1 MVRYSCG
8 RRFADCLLASVFLL
22 GVFGIFATPALYAQA
37 LAAPSSSDQWDVSIA
52 ADNFQHIYVLYSQ
65 ARASASGSI
74 PAMTLVASD
83 DAGKTWQP
91 PRQLTPP
98 TVAGQSSPEIVID
111 SADHRTVYASWLE
124 RHGQDVMLAKSVD
137 FGQSWSVFIAA
148 RAATPAEKPA
158 LAVSGQNVFV
168 GFSRGQKMWVA
179 SSHDG
184 GITYS
189 RSTLETGEAL
199 TGALA
204 GDAAIDLQ
212 GNVYFAW
219 AANVQSTSG
228 DPRVNLYISKSP
240 DSGKTWATKLMDSS
254 GAPAGCTAQNCEWG
268 YMGAQIS
275 VAADAAGTLY
285 AFWNSGPAKQAAR
298 VYFSSSTTQGE
309 TWSTKIDVSS
319 APQGAN
325 HVLPTISAG
334 TAGEVRIAWID
345 SRNSPDWSAYYRTS
359 SNGGATW
366 SKERMISHYA
376 LTSSFMPV
384 DTFGFLFATQP
395 VMAAVQDAEVNA
407 GGV

>member
-1 MVRYSCG
+1 
-8 RRFADCLLASVFLL
+8 LL
-22 GVFGIFATPALYAQA
+22 GVLGIFATPALYAQA
-37 LAAPSSSDQWDVSIA
+37 LAPPSGSDQWDVSIA
-52 ADNFQHIYVLYSQ
+52 ADNFQHIYVLYAQ
-65 ARASASGSI
+65 ARLGASGSV
-74 PAMTLVASD
+74 PAMTLVESSD
-83 DAGKTWQP
+83 DGKTWQP

-98 TVAGQSSPEIVID
+98 TIAGQSSPQIVID
-111 SADHRTVYASWLE
+111 SADHRTIYASWLE
-124 RHGQDVMLAKSVD
+124 RNGQDVMLAKSVD
-137 FGQSWSVFIAA
+137 FGQSWSVFIAD
-148 RAATPAEKPA
+148 RATAPAQKPA

-168 GFSRGQKMWVA
+168 GFNRAQKMWVA

-189 RSTLETGEAL
+189 RATLETGEAL

-204 GDAAIDLQ
+204 GNAAMDLQ

-219 AANVQSTSG
+219 AGNVQSTSNNV
-228 DPRVNLYISKSP
+228 RVNLYISKSP

-285 AFWNSGPAKQAAR
+285 AFWNSGPSKQAAR

-309 TWSTKIDVSS
+309 TWSAKVDVSS

-334 TAGEVRIAWID
+334 AAGEVRIAWID

-376 LTSSFMPV
+376 LTSSFMSV
-384 DTFGFLFATQP
+384 DTFDFLFGSQP
-395 VMAAVQDAEVNA
+395 EMAAMESNKDTTFP
-407 GGV
+407 GL

>member
-1 MVRYSCG
+1 MRYSC
-8 RRFADCLLASVFLL
+8 RRIVCLLASVCLL
-22 GVFGIFATPALYAQA
+22 GMAALFSALPAYAQA
-37 LAAPSSSDQWDVSIA
+37 PAATSNSDQWDVSIA
-52 ADNFQHIYVLYSQ
+52 ADNFQHIYVLYPQ
-65 ARASASGSI
+65 MRPGASASA
-74 PAMTLVASD
+74 PAMTLVVSN

-98 TVAGQSSPEIVID
+98 TPDGQLSPAIVVD
-111 SADHRTVYASWLE
+111 SADHRTIYASWLE
-124 RHGQDVMLAKSVD
+124 RKGQDVMLAKSVD
-137 FGQSWSVFIAA
+137 FGQSWSVFIAD
-148 RAATPAEKPA
+148 RAITAAQKPA

-168 GFSRGQKMWVA
+168 GFSRAQKIWVA

-189 RSTLETGEAL
+189 RATLETGEAL

-204 GDAAIDLQ
+204 GDAAMDLQ

-219 AANVQSTSG
+219 AGNVKATGG
-228 DPRVNLYISKSP
+228 DTRVNLYISKSP

-309 TWSTKIDVSS
+309 TWSAKVDVSN

-334 TAGEVRIAWID
+334 AADEVRIAWID

-366 SKERMISHYA
+366 SEERMISHYA
-376 LTSSFMPV
+376 LTSSYMPA
-384 DTFGFLFATQP
+384 DTFDFLFASRP
-395 VMAAVQDAEVNA
+395 VVAAVETWK
-407 GGV
+407 